1 MNRERD
7 WPLLTLIGLSSA
19 SLVMLAVVIV
29 RAMQQ
34 GQAIEA
40 LNRRLDRLEQSG
52 GTAARGL
59 EADQLQQLGER
70 VRRLESLGSQLSASE
85 PLVPDLKDPLLPSPL
100 PLTPPRDRQDPAP
113 LPLELPPPPRP
124 GQPERNTL
132 PPGLPLR
139 PPSRGL
145 TP

>member
-100 PLTPPRDRQDPAP
+100 PLAPPRDRQDPAP
-113 LPLELPPPPRP
+113 LPLELPP
-124 GQPERNTL
+124 
-132 PPGLPLR
+132 GLPLR